1 MIELGAR
8 GPLFTDHYQ
17 LVMGQL
23 YFREGLAERSAQ
35 FDYFFR
41 SNPDYGTHQAGF
53 CVLAGLE
60 TLLDWL
66 DRTRFTETEI
76 AALRTLRTAAGE
88 TLFDEAYLQWL
99 IESCDFSRLEIV
111 SIAEGRVVHPHL
123 PVLSV
128 IGPMAVAQLV
138 ETSLLNHLNYAT
150 LIATK
155 AARVRHSADGNAVL
169 EFGMRRGAGAA
180 VDEGARAALIGGC
193 DATSNVEASV
203 ALGTAPRGTHAH
215 SMVQAYLALA
225 APNGNGELEAFRAF
239 SQSYPDDC
247 VLLVDTIDTL
257 ESGVPNA
264 ITVFE
269 ELRSAGHRPGGI
281 RLDSGDLAYLG
292 VQAAKQLDDA
302 GFDEVS
308 IVLSGDL
315 DELTMWQIRSQVA
328 EEAARIGLDQTSVLS
343 RLVYGVGTRLI
354 TSHGDAALGGVF
366 KLVGVQDETGSWQP
380 AIKLSENPVKIPIPG
395 EKEVWRLYDATGAA
409 NLDLVAVPGE
419 DPLGDGGEGGDD
431 TAELVVFHPFLDGV
445 QRVIRRDSISRV
457 ERLRSDP
464 RIDRVRGID
473 APRLA
478 AANDVSALDPGV
490 RRLVNPHR
498 YHVSLTR
505 AMKQQQ
511 RDVIA
516 DLRSRIAHP

>member
-1 MIELGAR
+1 MIELGSR
-8 GPLFTDHYQ
+8 GALFTDHYQ

-53 CVLAGLE
+53 CVAAGLD

-66 DRTRFTETEI
+66 ENTSFGDPEI
-76 AALRTLRTAAGE
+76 DALRHLQTSTGNA
-88 TLFDEAYLQWL
+88 LFDEDYLQWL
-99 IESCDFSRLEIV
+99 ASSCDFDRLELISV
-111 SIAEGRVVHPHL
+111 AEGRVVHPHL
-123 PVLSV
+123 PVMSV
-128 IGPMAVAQLV
+128 IGPMAVAQIV
-138 ETSLLNHLNYAT
+138 ETALLNHLNYAT

-155 AARVRHSADGNAVL
+155 AARVRQSAHSSAVL

-193 DATSNVEASV
+193 NATSNVEASV
-203 ALGTAPRGTHAH
+203 VLGTDPKGTHAH
-215 SMVQAYLALA
+215 SLVQAYIAT
-225 APNGNGELEAFRAF
+225 GGGELEAFRAF
-239 SQSYPDDC
+239 ARSYPDDC

-257 ESGVPNA
+257 RSGMPNA
-264 ITVFE
+264 ITVFA
-269 ELRSAGHRPGGI
+269 ELRSAGHEPVGV

-292 VQAAKQLDDA
+292 VQAARQLDAA
-302 GFDEVS
+302 GFPAAS

-315 DELTMWQIRSQVA
+315 DELTIWQIRSQVQ
-328 EEAARIGLDQTSVLS
+328 EEATRVGLDPAAVLD

-366 KLVGVQDETGSWQP
+366 KLVGVQNEAGDWEP

-395 EKEVWRLYDATGAA
+395 AKSVWRLYDHAGVATA
-409 NLDLVAVPGE
+409 DLVAVPGE
-419 DPLGDGGEGGDD
+419 DPLGEGDI
-431 TAELVVFHPFLDGV
+431 EVFHPFLDGV
-445 QRVIRRDSISRV
+445 SRVIRREDIARA
-457 ERLRSDP
+457 EMLRSDP
-464 RIDRVRGID
+464 RLHRDDGLDPPRQRAIDDI
-473 APRLA
+473 A
-478 AANDVSALDPGV
+478 ALDPGV

-505 AMKQQQ
+505 AMKQRQ
-511 RDVIA
+511 RSAIA
-516 DLRSRIAHP
+516 DLRSRV